1 MRKNKMCSAFWAGMY
16 FKMIDV
22 NKYEFNGFTIKKG
35 EKIKRVDEM
44 ATFILAIRGF
54 MTTFATQDDYK
65 DIYLTLGDSDFKIT
79 FENSKVKDITHI
91 RGEEDYTGDLMAIA
105 DANNLLE

>member
-1 MRKNKMCSAFWAGMY
+1 MCSAFWAGMY

-35 EKIKRVDEM
+35 EAIKRIEDM
-44 ATFILAIRGF
+44 AIFVLAIRGF
-54 MTTFATQDDYK
+54 MTTFATQNTYK

-91 RGEEDYTGDLMAIA
+91 RGEQDYTGDMMAIA
-105 DANNLLE
+105 YANNLLD